1 MVPTDENWRKSVG
14 NRQPAVIVHMDGTLC
29 DVSTMVHLQA
39 EPDGLALFHQASLG
53 EALEALAT

>member
-1 MVPTDENWRKSVG
+1 
-14 NRQPAVIVHMDGTLC
+14 MDGTLC

-39 EPDGLALFHQASLG
+39 EPGGFALFRQASLG

>member
-1 MVPTDENWRKSVG
+1 
-14 NRQPAVIVHMDGTLC
+14 MDGTLC

-39 EPDGLALFHQASLG
+39 KPDGLALLHQASLG